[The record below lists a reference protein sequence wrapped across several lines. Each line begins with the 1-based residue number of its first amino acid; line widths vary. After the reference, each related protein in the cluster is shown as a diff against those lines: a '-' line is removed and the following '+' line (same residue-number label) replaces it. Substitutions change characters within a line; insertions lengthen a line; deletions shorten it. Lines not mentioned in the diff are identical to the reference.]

1 MRFGE
6 RVQELR
12 KAKGYT
18 LRDLAAKV
26 GVGFTYLSKA
36 ENGKLAFAEYPGE
49 ALILKLA
56 AALDAD
62 ADELLI
68 MAQKI
73 PPQIRKRVLE
83 RPDAFRQL
91 ADLTD
96 KELNR
101 LLAHLND

>member
-6 RVQELR
+6 RLQELR

-18 LRDLAAKV
+18 LRQLASKV

-36 ENGKLAFAEYPGE
+36 ENSKLAFADVPGE

-56 AALDAD
+56 EALDAD

-68 MAQKI
+68 LAKKI
-73 PPQIRKRVLE
+73 PPIIKKRVLE
-83 RPDAFRQL
+83 RPHEFLML
-91 ADLTD
+91 ASLDD
-96 KELNR
+96 KALSKLVKDIE
-101 LLAHLND
+101 